1 MNVPWLVLTS
11 LLKQR
16 PASYPVCAAGMT
28 YLSAF
33 SSTKHRRP
41 KPTAGSR
48 RCDVIFTQQSHIRHK
63 RWQDLLFPAVIV
75 VCSLCDLLLFSLAQR
90 QRRGRQP
97 RHCQLHEMCTAL
109 LIYKARIKD
118 DPASTKALSNG
129 HLDSIG
135 TPLLIYES
143 CNPVQAAFMVGSRTL
158 QPRLL
163 PAPQNTW
170 MGAV

>member
-11 LLKQR
+11 LLKHR
-16 PASYPVCAAGMT
+16 PASYPICAAGMT
-28 YLSAF
+28 YSSAF
-33 SSTKHRRP
+33 SSTTQRRP

-48 RCDVIFTQQSHIRHK
+48 RCDETFTQQSHIRHK
-63 RWQDLLFPAVIV
+63 QWRDPLFPAVIV
-75 VCSLCDLLLFSLAQR
+75 VCSLCDLLLGSLAQR

-97 RHCQLHEMCTAL
+97 RLCQLHEMCTAL

-118 DPASTKALSNG
+118 DPASSKALSNG
-129 HLDSIG
+129 HLDSVG

-143 CNPVQAAFMVGSRTL
+143 CGPAQAAFMVGSRTL

-163 PAPQNTW
+163 PAPKNAL